1 MMRVLLPLPFAVPIV
16 GMALSLAAVR
26 HRRIQRAIS
35 AVALAITLGASVA
48 ILLHVTRDGTSV
60 TSFGGWPAD
69 ISIMLVADR
78 LASLMLVL
86 GMGMTALVLVF
97 AFGQGGTDESSPF
110 YHPAY
115 LALAAGIALAF
126 LSGDLFNLF
135 VAFELLLMASYV
147 LVTLEGN
154 DSQIR
159 SGTTYVVLNVIES
172 ALLISAVGLVFAAT
186 GTVSMAELATRV
198 AELPSGLQV
207 GLNLLLLVAFGMKA
221 AVFPLF
227 FWLPDSYPTAPSP
240 VAAIFA
246 GLLTKIGVY
255 AMFRTETL
263 LFPGGQ
269 RQLLLVVAG
278 FTMIVGVL
286 GAIAQADMKRI
297 ISFHIISQIGYM
309 VMGLGIGTSAAL
321 AATVFYMLH
330 HIPTKTSLFLIEGII
345 ERRTGTSNL
354 DRIGGLLHRSGP
366 FAILFLMPAL
376 SLAGIPPFSGFVGK
390 FALLAAGFDAK
401 QWAIVAVSLVAS
413 LLTLVSMTKIWVG
426 AFWGKIEPTIPSGEP
441 AGILRSTRIMSAA
454 TMVAVGSSVCIAI
467 FAGPLFGFC
476 EAAAR
481 EISDPSN
488 YIKAVFGR

>member
-1 MMRVLLPLPFAVPIV
+1 MRMLLPLPVAVPLI
-16 GMALSLAAVR
+16 GMAVSLLAVR
-26 HRRIQRAIS
+26 HRRAQRAIS
-35 AVALAITLGASVA
+35 SVALVITLLASIA
-48 ILLHVTRDGTSV
+48 ILVNVTRAGTAV
-60 TSFGGWPAD
+60 TSLGGWPAD
-69 ISIMLVADR
+69 ISIVLVADR
-78 LASLMLVL
+78 LASLMLLL
-86 GMGMTALVLVF
+86 GVAMTSLVLLF
-97 AFGQGGTDESSPF
+97 AFGQGGTDEASPF

-115 LALAAGIALAF
+115 LALAAGISLAF

-154 DSQIR
+154 DEQIR
-159 SGTTYVVLNVIES
+159 SGTTYVVLNIIES
-172 ALLISAVGLVFAAT
+172 VLLLSAVGLIFAAT
-186 GTVSMAELATRV
+186 GTVSMAELASRL
-198 AELPSGLQV
+198 AELPDGLRV
-207 GLNLLLLVAFGMKA
+207 GLNLLLLLAFGMKA

-255 AMFRTETL
+255 AMIRTETL

-269 RQLLLVVAG
+269 QTLLLVIAG

-309 VMGLGIGTSAAL
+309 VMGLAIGGPAAL

-330 HIPTKTSLFLIEGII
+330 HIPTKTSLFLVEGII

-354 DRIGGLLHRSGP
+354 DRVSGLLHRSGP
-366 FAILFLMPAL
+366 FALLFLIPAL

-390 FALLAAGFDAK
+390 FGLVTAGFEAK
-401 QWAIVAVSLVAS
+401 QWAIVGVSLLVS

-426 AFWGKIEPTIPSGEP
+426 AFWGKVEPALTEGEP
-441 AGILRSTRIMSAA
+441 VGILRSNKLMSAA
-454 TMVAVGSSVCIAI
+454 TIAVVGSSVCIAI
-467 FAGPLFGFC
+467 FAGPLYSFC
-476 EAAAR
+476 ESAAR
-481 EISDPSN
+481 ELMDPSA
-488 YIKAVFGR
+488 YVRAVFGR